1 VTREVSTGPAGPD
14 PQRSPGALPLA
25 LVEAVRR
32 RCLETAVAA
41 YEDAGLQG
49 LCADGR
55 WEAAIGAMRSLDPAA
70 LLREMEGERPAP

>member
-1 VTREVSTGPAGPD
+1 
-14 PQRSPGALPLA
+14 
-25 LVEAVRR
+25 VEAVRR